1 MPRLRPTPPQ
11 LDAYDRTFP
20 TPNARPAI
28 QPGIRLHPG
37 RALRVVTYAAS
48 PRGETPGETANWERA
63 IAGSS
68 APQCSR
74 GQNFFLLSEREARR
88 LRKSRQQR
96 SRGIEN
102 RPAADILPD
111 GAIEHRLGSRRA
123 TKYADQASA
132 VLELSR

>member
-1 MPRLRPTPPQ
+1 MPPLRPTPPQ

-48 PRGETPGETANWERA
+48 ARGETPGETANWERA

-74 GQNFFLLSEREARR
+74 GQNSLSFLRTRSSAAAQIPATTEPPR
-88 LRKSRQQR
+88 RKSV
-96 SRGIEN
+96 G
-102 RPAADILPD
+102 
-111 GAIEHRLGSRRA
+111 
-123 TKYADQASA
+123 
-132 VLELSR
+132 